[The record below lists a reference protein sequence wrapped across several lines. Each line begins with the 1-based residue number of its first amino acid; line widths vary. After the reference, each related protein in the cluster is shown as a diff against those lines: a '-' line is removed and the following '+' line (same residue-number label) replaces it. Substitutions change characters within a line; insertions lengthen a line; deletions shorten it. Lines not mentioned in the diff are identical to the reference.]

1 MPLLTH
7 IVGTRPNF
15 VKAAPV
21 IRQLEAHPHIHQ
33 RVVHTGQHYDATMSD
48 SIIDDVGM
56 RRPDVNLGVGSGSHA
71 RQTATA
77 MLRIDE
83 EFDATTP
90 DIVIVY
96 GDVNSTLAAALV
108 ASKRHIPIAH
118 VEAGL
123 RSFDRT
129 MPEEINRILVDAM
142 STVLFTT
149 SPEAEENLV
158 REGIHPDKIH
168 FVGNTMIDTLEWTK
182 EKRRSSSIAK
192 QLELPEDFALVT
204 VHRPGNLE
212 DPARLKQI
220 VEGLRALSDR
230 TTIVFPVHPR
240 GRQVLRDAGLRESKT
255 LLITEPVGYVDSTWL
270 VENSKFVIT
279 DSGGIQEEATAL
291 GTKCFT
297 VRENTE
303 RPVTLEQGSNT
314 LLRSD
319 EIGQVGD
326 TQRTGHRA
334 FPAHE
339 NAATPDKWDGHS
351 AHRISALLATGLS
364 KLNPAKTLSKKYSE
378 GTAR

>member
-7 IVGTRPNF
+7 MVGTRPNF

-21 IRQLEAHPHIHQ
+21 IRALEAHPQIHQ

-71 RQTATA
+71 GQTATA

-90 DIVIVY
+90 DMVIVY

-108 ASKRHIPIAH
+108 AAKRHIPIAH

-123 RSFDRT
+123 RSFDRN
-129 MPEEINRILVDAM
+129 MPEEINRILVDAV
-142 STVLFTT
+142 SAVLFTT

-158 REGIHPDKIH
+158 REGVHPDKIH

-192 QLELPEDFALVT
+192 QLELPEKFALVT

-212 DPARLKQI
+212 DPERLNQI
-220 VEGLRALSDR
+220 VEGLRILSGR
-230 TTIVFPVHPR
+230 ITLVFPVHPR
-240 GRQVLRDAGLRESKT
+240 GRKALEDAGLRESKT
-255 LLITEPVGYVDSTWL
+255 LLIIDPVGYIDSTWL
-270 VENSKFVIT
+270 VENSKFVVT
-279 DSGGIQEEATAL
+279 DSGGIQEESTAL
-291 GTKCFT
+291 GTRCFT
-297 VRENTE
+297 VREGTE
-303 RPVTLEQGSNT
+303 RPITITFGSN
-314 LLRSD
+314 S
-319 EIGQVGD
+319 
-326 TQRTGHRA
+326 
-334 FPAHE
+334 
-339 NAATPDKWDGHS
+339 
-351 AHRISALLATGLS
+351 LLALHGIASLS
-364 KLNPAKTLSKKYSE
+364 GEENFVVGHTPPYWNGQSGVAIAEELSRSVE
-378 GTAR
+378 EPNLVAS